1 MKFSLLAV
9 GQQFEYQGETY
20 IKSTPL
26 IAHQVDTG
34 EQRLIPRSAT
44 VVSADAPAV
53 KPPPVNSEI
62 EAQQLQAAFAELEQA
77 LYQQFGED
85 EGFGRAFEQAR
96 QRFFE
101 RLGLAATPV
110 SPRAKDHSPS

>member
-34 EQRLIPRSAT
+34 EQRLIPRSASVISSST
-44 VVSADAPAV
+44 NPTASSAAEKTSVDS
-53 KPPPVNSEI
+53 NE
-62 EAQQLQAAFAELEQA
+62 LRAAFAELEGQLA
-77 LYQQFGED
+77 GLLEQD
-85 EGFGRAFEQAR
+85 ARVGRAFEQAR
-96 QRFFE
+96 QRFFD
-101 RLGLAATPV
+101 RLGVTPV
-110 SPRAKDHSPS
+110 DSQADDHSAS

>member
-9 GQQFEYQGETY
+9 GQQFEYQGESY

-34 EQRLIPRSAT
+34 EQRLIPRSAN
-44 VVSADAPAV
+44 VVSADAPVEAQ
-53 KPPPVNSEI
+53 PLGDSDI
-62 EAQQLQAAFAELEQA
+62 EAEQLRDAFAELEQT
-77 LYQQFGED
+77 LHQQLGNDAHFV
-85 EGFGRAFEQAR
+85 RAFEQAR

-101 RLGLAATPV
+101 RLGLAAVPV

>member
-9 GQQFEYQGETY
+9 GQQFDYEGERY

-34 EQRLIPRSAT
+34 EQRLIPRSAN
-44 VVSADAPAV
+44 VVSTDTPAV
-53 KPPPVNSEI
+53 APTPANTRI
-62 EAQQLQAAFAELEQA
+62 EADQLQAAFAELEHA
-77 LYQQFGED
+77 LHQQLGE
-85 EGFGRAFEQAR
+85 EARFVLAFEQAR

-101 RLGLAATPV
+101 RLGLTAAV
-110 SPRAKDHSPS
+110 SPRPKDHSSS

>member
-44 VVSADAPAV
+44 VINTSTPTRTNHPEPSRVDS
-53 KPPPVNSEI
+53 NE
-62 EAQQLQAAFAELEQA
+62 LQAAFIELETR
-77 LYQQFGED
+77 LREIF
-85 EGFGRAFEQAR
+85 EGDVRFDRAFEQAR
-96 QRFFE
+96 QQFFD
-101 RLGLAATPV
+101 RLGMPPV
-110 SPRAKDHSPS
+110 TPRADDHSTS

>member
-34 EQRLIPRSAT
+34 EQRLIPRSAN
-44 VVSADAPAV
+44 VVSADAPAMAQ
-53 KPPPVNSEI
+53 PPVDSDI
-62 EAQQLQAAFAELEQA
+62 EAEQLRAAFTELEQE
-77 LYQQFGED
+77 LHQQFGED
-85 EGFGRAFEQAR
+85 TRFVRAFGQAR

-101 RLGLAATPV
+101 RLGLAVTTPP
-110 SPRAKDHSPS
+110 SAPKDHSPS